1 MIKTVDNKGIERTM
15 SLVNWNNLT
24 INSDG
29 SRGQNH
35 LRPIN
40 DEKPIDAIDEELK
53 KFIELKQSLKEKKAI
68 AEPVIIP
75 EVILAEPK
83 ELNYPSAN
91 EGEVV
96 QVTISNIE
104 VDEISGQPIEKKSA
118 PVKPSAK
125 RATVKKS
132 K

>member
-15 SLVNWNNLT
+15 SLVNWNNLA

-35 LRPIN
+35 LRPVN

-68 AEPVIIP
+68 AEPVIVDSADFVV
-75 EVILAEPK
+75 EAVREYK
-83 ELNYPSAN
+83 EEKLKEST
-91 EGEVV
+91 EL
-96 QVTISNIE
+96 
-104 VDEISGQPIEKKSA
+104 VDEISGQAIEKKSVS
-118 PVKPSAK
+118 VKPSAK